1 MKVFN
6 TATVLFVAVS
16 SGSVLA
22 ATVEY
27 CTGLSLGGTCFS
39 ASPADGTCVNVDLS
53 VNDQTHSAQITDGN
67 CVFWANANCN
77 GDHTDQLDGTVDD
90 FNSICGGG
98 WQKRISAFK
107 CCSGDASSSCVN
119 DQTHSAEITDGNC
132 VFWANADCDG
142 DHTDQLDGT
151 VDDFNTICGGG
162 WQKRI
167 SSFKCC
173 AGDSS
178 ATWCAGNKPAC
189 A

>member
-6 TATVLFVAVS
+6 TATVLFVAIS

-67 CVFWANANCN
+67 CVFWANANCD

-107 CCSGDASSSCVN
+107 CCSGDASSS
-119 DQTHSAEITDGNC
+119 
-132 VFWANADCDG
+132 
-142 DHTDQLDGT
+142 
-151 VDDFNTICGGG
+151 
-162 WQKRI
+162 
-167 SSFKCC
+167 
-173 AGDSS
+173 
-178 ATWCAGNKPAC
+178 WCAGSKPTC
-189 A
+189 T